1 MSTLAQLN
9 ARIPAHSKQLFA
21 MICTIKGEHQ
31 EQVITRL
38 IDAYVAQEHHVI
50 LDSLKERESKNG

>member
-1 MSTLAQLN
+1 MSNVAQLN

-38 IDAYVAQEHHVI
+38 IDAYIAQEHHVI
-50 LDSLKERESKNG
+50 LASLEKRDANNG